1 MKDYLNLS
9 ILQLDL
15 IWEDVSLN
23 LKKIDSLVAGKLHNT
38 DILILPEMFTT
49 GFTMTPSAV
58 GESMNGESVKWMKQR
73 AREWNIVLAGSLVIT
88 EKKQNFNRFLWLTP
102 NGEIQYYDKRHLFR
116 MGEENEHYSAG
127 KQKLITKLDEWR
139 FRPLICYD
147 LRFPVWS
154 RNRSDYDILIYVAN
168 WPASRRHVW
177 KSLLLARALENQSYV
192 IGVNRIGKDGNGV
205 LYYGDSMIIDP
216 RGNVLSKTQPNTESF
231 ETVSLSLNE
240 LIDFRKKFP
249 VSMDAD
255 EFRLTDI

>member
-1 MKDYLNLS
+1 MKEDLKLS
-9 ILQLDL
+9 ILQHEL
-15 IWEDVSLN
+15 IWENASAN
-23 LKKIDSLVAGKLHNT
+23 LEKIDFLVAGKLDHT
-38 DILILPEMFTT
+38 DVLILPEMFTT
-49 GFTMTPSAV
+49 GFTMNPSGVA
-58 GESMNGESVKWMKQR
+58 ETMEGESVGWMKRR
-73 AREWNIVLAGSLVIT
+73 AREWNIVLAGSLVIK
-88 EKKQNFNRFLWLTP
+88 EKKQNFNRFLWVAP
-102 NGEIQYYDKRHLFR
+102 SGNIQYYDKRHLFR
-116 MGEENEHYSAG
+116 MGEENEHYRAG
-127 KQKLITKLDEWR
+127 KQKLITSLGEWH

-154 RNRSDYDILIYVAN
+154 RNRSDYDVLLYVAN

-192 IGVNRIGKDGNGV
+192 VGVNRIGKDGNGIE
-205 LYYGDSMIIDP
+205 YSGDSMIIDP

-255 EFRLTDI
+255 EFMLTE